1 MGETPIAHRHHEDP
15 GRRLLRVQPP
25 SDEGELRGQIRPAPV
40 GLEGEAGLAGRRLRV
55 LSRDLLE
62 LVVGVDETQGQSVQG

>member
-1 MGETPIAHRHHEDP
+1 
-15 GRRLLRVQPP
+15 
-25 SDEGELRGQIRPAPV
+25 V